1 MHQVAL
7 LRLGRLGEPLD
18 QLGVLGVDEA
28 AAELRERRLEHLDRK
43 VAAVLVN
50 VLRRGGAVEVAA
62 GRREQLDLA
71 RVERE
76 RELGQVAR
84 AELRALAQVVER
96 VHAAERG
103 QLLLVVNVLD
113 CVVARRCGRRRAEA
127 AEQVHRA
134 GGHVRRRRRRD

>member
-1 MHQVAL
+1 MPASGRQRKPVGRAVHQVAL

-28 AAELRERRLEHLDRK
+28 AAELRERRLEDLDRK

-96 VHAAERG
+96 VHAAESG
-103 QLLLVVNVLD
+103 QLLLV
-113 CVVARRCGRRRAEA
+113 A
-127 AEQVHRA
+127 
-134 GGHVRRRRRRD
+134 